1 MSFFLTTPTDPGTGT
16 PPGGTAS
23 WTDGSTV
30 FPFVILEAGI
40 SAILAGSPST
50 TVSVTTPLDDG
61 TLLFATIRGVPDATS
76 FSLTIVNSGADLL
89 VSAAPAAP
97 TLTQP
102 FSWMIVGPL
111 P

>member
-1 MSFFLTTPTDPGTGT
+1 MSFFLTAPADPGTGN
-16 PPGGTAS
+16 PPGSTAS

-30 FPFVILEAGI
+30 FPFVILETGI
-40 SAILAGSPST
+40 SAIVAGSPST
-50 TVSVTTPLDDG
+50 TVAVTTPIDDG
-61 TLLFATIRGVPDATS
+61 TLMFATIRGVPDATS

-89 VSAAPAAP
+89 VSASPAPP